1 MFLLC
6 VQAIYACADCCR
18 SGRNAEGT
26 PCFNSEFPESQC
38 CARPVP
44 LSNRISEAEIAALMG
59 SAYNQQSGS
68 ARDSRGYALAVDS
81 RGSLAL
87 TYGSVLDSRGRESP
101 RKAFVEA
108 ANVAASAG
116 MSMQRDQSATNS
128 AEQTTSPFQT
138 IAITCAG
145 VVGAIA
151 IVGAIAFV
159 AIQQRKRSVVRPQA
173 YIEPERPAV
182 MPITVLTTQPGAK
195 ADKVVPW
202 EHRSP

>member
-1 MFLLC
+1 
-6 VQAIYACADCCR
+6 
-18 SGRNAEGT
+18 
-26 PCFNSEFPESQC
+26 
-38 CARPVP
+38 
-44 LSNRISEAEIAALMG
+44 
-59 SAYNQQSGS
+59 
-68 ARDSRGYALAVDS
+68 LAVDS

-108 ANVAASAG
+108 A
-116 MSMQRDQSATNS
+116 
-128 AEQTTSPFQT
+128 
-138 IAITCAG
+138 IA
-145 VVGAIA
+145 V
-151 IVGAIAFV
+151 VGAIAFV